1 MQVLKRKTYYIGI
14 DGGKHCGFAV
24 WNKHDKKFE
33 VLKTFLFWDCIMAL
47 GSHLKKYLGEKC
59 EVIIIIE
66 DVTQI
71 SATFAK
77 HKQGIT
83 NQSELDKISQHV
95 GYVKRDTQL
104 IMEYCERNKLKMY
117 KVVPSKKTNTK
128 TTQEEFNYL
137 TGWKGTRVS
146 EHARDAGMLI
156 ISKIYN
162 GYYKQ
167 GLLNH

>member
-1 MQVLKRKTYYIGI
+1 MNVVRKKTYYIGI

-24 WNKHDKKFE
+24 WNKQTRKFE
-33 VLKTFLFWDCIMAL
+33 ALKTFLFWDCIMAL
-47 GSHLKKYLGEKC
+47 GLYLKKYLAEKS

-71 SATFAK
+71 SATFSK
-77 HKQGIT
+77 HKEGIT
-83 NQSELDKISQHV
+83 NQAELDKISQHV
-95 GYVKRDTQL
+95 GNVKRDTQL

-117 KVVPSKKTNTK
+117 KVVPSAKTYTK
-128 TTQEEFNYL
+128 LTQEKFNYL
-137 TGWKGTRVS
+137 SGWAGKAVS
-146 EHARDAGMLI
+146 QHARDAGMLI